1 MNEGEHSGSE
11 EESEIKP
18 RTVFTPV
25 NPENFLAWKKKF
37 DAEMAELK
45 KKELVA
51 LAEINSRLS
60 GRQYFE
66 KIKNIK
72 DVEVDLEEDE
82 EEDDEEEG
90 ESKGAEKTDN

>member
-1 MNEGEHSGSE
+1 MNEGENSGSE
-11 EESEIKP
+11 EDHEIKP

-25 NPENFLAWKKKF
+25 NPENFLAWKKRF

-66 KIKNIK
+66 KNQNIK

-82 EEDDEEEG
+82 EEEDEEG
-90 ESKGAEKTDN
+90 ESKEQKKTDN

>member
-1 MNEGEHSGSE
+1 MINQDEHSGSE
-11 EESEIKP
+11 EDLEIKP

-37 DAEMAELK
+37 EAEMAELK

-66 KIKNIK
+66 KHKNIK
-72 DVEVDLEEDE
+72 DVEVEEDE
-82 EEDDEEEG
+82 EGDEEEEN
-90 ESKGAEKTDN
+90 ESKAAEKN